1 LARRFEIATSAAA
14 GIVSPKELRM
24 RWRFWAALTIAVSAT
39 AATQAQSGFPYDRDL
54 VFEAQPMRGSKR
66 VPILTFDRAGKM
78 QIDLW
83 CKRGE
88 GQASMANG
96 VLTITVGPMND
107 EPCSPERAAADEEM
121 LAALAAVTGIT
132 LDGDVVTLTGA
143 KALRFRAATN

>member
-1 LARRFEIATSAAA
+1 MLGRNPILAVA
-14 GIVSPKELRM
+14 LL
-24 RWRFWAALTIAVSAT
+24 ALTAT
-39 AATQAQSGFPYDRDL
+39 AAQAQSGFPYDRDL

-66 VPILTFDRAGKM
+66 VPILTFSREGKM

-88 GQASMANG
+88 GQAAVVDG
-96 VLTITVGPMND
+96 KLTITVGTMND

-121 LAALAAVTGIT
+121 LAAFAAVTGIS
-132 LDGDVVTLTGA
+132 LDGDVVTLTGP

>member
-1 LARRFEIATSAAA
+1 
-14 GIVSPKELRM
+14 M
-24 RWRFWAALTIAVSAT
+24 RWRLALALTIAISA
-39 AATQAQSGFPYDRDL
+39 AAAQAQTEFPYDRDL

-96 VLTITVGPMND
+96 VLTITVGTMSD
-107 EPCSPERAAADEEM
+107 EPCSPERAQADDEM
-121 LAALAAVTGIT
+121 LAALGAVTGIA

-143 KALRFRAATN
+143 TPLRFRAAAN